1 MMEIEGTPIEPDKSQ
16 NILATLREHL
26 MIAFPHLSLTL
37 PLNQIRNDTAGN
49 ISMVMPLRSKSEPTG
64 STDKGYI
71 NMGLPLDTPTFMLQF
86 TPIAIIPDA
95 EGDASN
101 LSSKTVIDVSV
112 ATYHGVILKKD
123 YLTFSIHYNN
133 PSNLDE
139 AELRTT
145 TCELL
150 SKLELFPDGF
160 RLCSGLEN
168 VKGLHLND
176 VFIEPFGESRSDL
189 VIIRSRKCEFMLE
202 MEEMYSSEKLD
213 LDRNSC
219 LQCGMLRNEA
229 LCMKIKDH
237 DLAKNEGQ
245 IDEESDSREP
255 MEYELS
261 DEEALANLDEDVNQ
275 DKDPN
280 WKHGLSVKKS
290 QQDSDFYS
298 CNHCSRKFKTLRAL
312 QRHKDY
318 EASNS
323 KWKCLKCGKKYK
335 TEIIYKTHKCSTSA
349 SNTEV
354 KTVASGV
361 KKRKKRGSIKRIV
374 KRIKTSADENEDKK
388 EYCHLCFRDF
398 TMQTRFEQHM
408 DLHKKRIEHLYEET
422 LCPLETCGKS
432 FADRIQLSAHFNDH
446 DQENSPCAYCLKV
459 LKKEKMRAH
468 VFAEH
473 PYQQFQCNICNKIC
487 SFQSQLKQHTIGN
500 FDYFVYKS
508 SGNSGNFEIKTNF
521 FMTFYF

>member
-26 MIAFPHLSLTL
+26 MIAFPHLSISL

-49 ISMVMPLRSKSEPTG
+49 ISMVMPLRSKAEPTG
-64 STDKGYI
+64 STHKGYI

-86 TPIAIIPDA
+86 TPIAIIPD
-95 EGDASN
+95 EDNVN

-145 TCELL
+145 TCDLL
-150 SKLELFPDGF
+150 SKLEVFADSGF
-160 RLCSGLEN
+160 RLCCGLEN
-168 VKGLHLND
+168 IKGLNLNE
-176 VFIEPFGESRSDL
+176 VFIEPFGESRDGL
-189 VIIRSRKCEFMLE
+189 IITRSRKCEFMLE
-202 MEEMYSSEKLD
+202 MEEMYSSEKVE

-219 LQCGMLRNEA
+219 LQCGMLQNQA
-229 LCMKIKDH
+229 LCIKV
-237 DLAKNEGQ
+237 KNEFQ
-245 IDEESDSREP
+245 SNKNNEFQVDDESDSDAIEHP
-255 MEYELS
+255 S
-261 DEEALANLDEDVNQ
+261 DDDLNPLEDEANE

-280 WKHGLSVKKS
+280 WKRISVSKKS
-290 QQDSDFYS
+290 TLDQDFYS
-298 CNHCSRKFKTLRAL
+298 CSHCSKKFKTQRAL
-312 QRHKDY
+312 QRHKEY

-323 KWKCLKCGKKYK
+323 KWKCEKCGKKFK
-335 TEIIYKTHKCSTSA
+335 NDIILKTHKCSRIPA
-349 SNTEV
+349 MNVEL
-354 KTVASGV
+354 KTG
-361 KKRKKRGSIKRIV
+361 KKRKKRGTINRIV
-374 KRIKTSADENEDKK
+374 KREKITENPEDAKK

-408 DLHKKRIEHLYEET
+408 ELHKKRIEHLFEET
-422 LCPLETCGKS
+422 LCPLENCGQT
-432 FADRIQLSAHFNDH
+432 FPDRIQLSAHFNDH

-500 FDYFVYKS
+500 FCYYS
-508 SGNSGNFEIKTNF
+508 SGNAADVIKTNIAHTVTIPPF
-521 FMTFYF
+521 IF